1 MTTTDVRVVR
11 SYPLTDP
18 TVQPMLD
25 ELAVEYLTR
34 YAEHFTPDDL
44 RAELERYPAEQF
56 EAPDG
61 DLILILEDGVPVA
74 GGAFRLRAEPE
85 LGDAARLSRPG
96 TRDENGLPVVRT
108 AEYKRI
114 WTSSA
119 HRRRGLAREVLAEL
133 EDRARALGYDRLYLT
148 TGPRQP
154 EAAALYVATGWSPL
168 FDTDLAPEEIGPLA
182 FEKWLCPEHPAP
194 QS

>member
-18 TVQPMLD
+18 AVQPMLD

-34 YAEHFTPDDL
+34 YAEHFTPQDL
-44 RAELERYPAEQF
+44 QAELERYPAEHF

-61 DLILILEDGVPVA
+61 DLILILEGDVPVA

-85 LGDAARLSRPG
+85 LGSAERLSRPG
-96 TRDENGLPVVRT
+96 TRDADGLPTVRT

-119 HRRRGLAREVLAEL
+119 HRRRGLARQVLAEL
-133 EDRARALGYDRLYLT
+133 EVRATRAGYDRLYLT

-154 EAAALYVATGWSPL
+154 EAAALYLATGWTPL
-168 FDTDLAPEEIGPLA
+168 FDTSLDPEEIGPLA
-182 FEKWLCPEHPAP
+182 FEKWLCPEPTAP

>member
-1 MTTTDVRVVR
+1 MTTTDVRAVR

-18 TVQPMLD
+18 AVQPMLD

-44 RAELERYPAEQF
+44 RAELKRYPAEQF

-61 DLILILEDGVPVA
+61 DLILILEGGVPVA

-85 LGDAARLSRPG
+85 LGDRARLTRAG
-96 TRDENGLPVVRT
+96 TRDDAGLPTVRT

-119 HRRRGLAREVLAEL
+119 HRRRGLARAVLAEL
-133 EDRARALGYDRLYLT
+133 EVRAAALGYERLYLT

-154 EAAALYVATGWSPL
+154 EAAALYLATGWTPL
-168 FDTDLAPEEIGPLA
+168 FDTSLAPEEIGPLA
-182 FEKWLCPEHPAP
+182 FEKWLCPEPTAP